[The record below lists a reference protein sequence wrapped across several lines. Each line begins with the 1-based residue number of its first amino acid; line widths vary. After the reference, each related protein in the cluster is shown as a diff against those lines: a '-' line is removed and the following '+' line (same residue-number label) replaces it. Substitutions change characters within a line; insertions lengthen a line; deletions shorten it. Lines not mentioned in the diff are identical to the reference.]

1 MCGICG
7 FTGPANGAA
16 LRRMTQAVV
25 HRGPDDA
32 GYWESPGIS
41 LGMRRL
47 AIIDPQSGQQPV
59 FNEDGSIAVIFNGE
73 IYNHPELRARL
84 ETEGHRFS
92 SHHSD
97 TETLVH
103 LYEAHGDDFLH
114 HLNGMF
120 AIALWDERRKKLL
133 LARDR
138 AGIKPLYFCRAN
150 GRLLFASEI
159 KSLLAHPDTPR
170 TPDYR
175 ALYHYFSFKNIPSPW
190 SAFAGIE
197 QLRPGER
204 VIFEQGALRRD
215 TWWSLRFNED
225 PQMDDATA
233 AARIR
238 ELLEDS
244 VRLRMRADFP
254 FGAYLSGG
262 LDSSS
267 VVALMSRL
275 GGQRVQTFSLVYED
289 DIPHK
294 QADRD
299 CARQVASLYGTDHH
313 EHVLT
318 AQDIV
323 DNLDAVVDAFDE
335 PFSGVTSTYFVTS
348 LIARHVKVALSGD
361 GADELF
367 GSYLAH
373 RLAQPLHHFPSL
385 AEKLDTLTEAE
396 WDLLRPYQD
405 QPDYLRSL
413 LKYGDEAARR
423 ASLTLWTDEGK
434 RSLLSSKMLAL
445 CAGES
450 SESLLRHIYD
460 GCATPDP
467 LNRALACDF
476 ATLLPDQVLAFVDR
490 LSMAHSVEVRPPFLD
505 YRLMEFAARLPGS
518 MKIRT
523 GRSKHIL
530 KEAVRDLLPDNII
543 NRPKE
548 GFVLPVDGWLRNALQ
563 PTLKATLTPERLAL
577 HGLLRPETVQQ
588 LMEEHVEGRANHGPR
603 LWNLLMFQKWW
614 ERHAPLEKIME

>member
-7 FTGPANGAA
+7 FTGIPNSNVLAKMLDA
-16 LRRMTQAVV
+16 LR

-32 GYWESPGIS
+32 GTWTGQGIS

-47 AIIDPQSGQQPV
+47 AIVDLDSGRQPV
-59 FNEDGSIAVIFNGE
+59 FNEDRSIAVVFNGE

-84 ETEGHRFS
+84 EAEGHHFS
-92 SHHSD
+92 THHSD

-114 HLNGMF
+114 YLNGMF
-120 AIALWDERRKKLL
+120 AIALWDNRRKKLL

-138 AGIKPLYFCRAN
+138 AGIKPLYFSSAG

-159 KSLLAHPDTPR
+159 KSILVHPDAPR
-170 TPDYR
+170 EPDYR

-204 VIFEQGALRRD
+204 AIFEQGTLRRER
-215 TWWSLRFNED
+215 WWSLRFDED
-225 PQMDDATA
+225 TQVDDATA
-233 AARIR
+233 TARIR

-244 VRLRMRADFP
+244 VRLRMRADVP

-267 VVALMSRL
+267 IVALMSRL

-299 CARQVASLYGTDHH
+299 CARQVARLYGTDHH

-318 AQDIV
+318 AQDIEG
-323 DNLDAVVDAFDE
+323 NLDAVIDAFDE
-335 PFSGVTSTYFVTS
+335 PFSGVTSTYFVTR

-373 RLAQPLHHFPSL
+373 RLAQPLHHFPTL
-385 AEKLDTLTEAE
+385 AGKLETLTDAE
-396 WDLLRPYQD
+396 RDLLRPYQD
-405 QPDYLRSL
+405 QPEYLRSL
-413 LKYGDEAARR
+413 LKNGDEAACR
-423 ASLTLWTDEGK
+423 ASTTLWTDGGK
-434 RSLLSSKMLAL
+434 RGLLSDKMLAL

-450 SESLLRHIYD
+450 SENLLRHLYHE
-460 GCATPDP
+460 CTTSDP

-505 YRLMEFAARLPGS
+505 YRLMEFAASLPGS
-518 MKIRT
+518 MKIRK

-530 KEAVRDLLPDNII
+530 KEAVRDLLPDEII

-548 GFVLPVDGWLRNALQ
+548 GFVLPIDGWLRDKLQ
-563 PTLKATLTPERLAL
+563 PMVKTILLPDRLAL
-577 HGLLRPETVQQ
+577 HGLLRPESVQQ
-588 LMEEHVEGRANHGPR
+588 LMDAHFKGAANHGPR

-614 ERHAPLEKIME
+614 EKSFAL